1 MPANVDALHPRS
13 IRYLYDSL
21 HRLITGR
28 LWLQVLIGMVL
39 GLAVGTSLGPE
50 LGLVSDHTARVLGA
64 WLALPG
70 WIFLALIQMV
80 VIALV
85 VASII
90 RGIAASEN
98 VEQLRRLGSRVAVYF
113 VATTLIA
120 VTVGVTVG
128 ELLQPGARLSG
139 TFSAQALASPPSA
152 AVNEVAPPTFE
163 TLPGRIVGL
172 LPANPLHSMA
182 EGQML
187 HSVVLALVFGI
198 ALIMLPPKQ
207 AKPLLD
213 LLGSLQAVSML
224 VVRWAMHLAPIAV
237 FGLLAQMAMTVG
249 WGVMLGMLFYVAAVL
264 LGLAVLAGFYFAM
277 LFFVG
282 KLGPRRF
289 LRAAREALLLAFSTS
304 SSAAVMPVT
313 VRCSESL
320 GVRPSISQFVIPIGT
335 TINMDGTALYQVVA
349 VFFLAQVFGIDLTW
363 PQVLVVVFMTV
374 GASIG
379 SPGTPGVGIAI
390 LAATLQTVGIPAA
403 GIGLVLGVDR
413 ILDMSRTTVNVAG
426 DLTASVVMDRWV
438 GGTRTHVDEAIEQAD
453 FEERRSVTG
462 EDVIIGS

>member
-13 IRYLYDSL
+13 IRYLHSYL

-28 LWLQVLIGMVL
+28 LWVQVLIGMVL
-39 GLAVGTSLGPE
+39 GLITGSLLGPE
-50 LGLVSDHTARVLGA
+50 TGLLSDEAAHALGA

-113 VATTLIA
+113 VLTTVFA
-120 VTVGVTVG
+120 VSIGVAVG
-128 ELLQPGARLSG
+128 ELLQPGAHLSG
-139 TFSAQALASPPSA
+139 AFANEALISPESTPA
-152 AVNEVAPPTFE
+152 PETQPPTLE
-163 TLPGRIVGL
+163 NLPERIVGL

-198 ALIMLPPKQ
+198 ALIMLPPEQ
-207 AKPLLD
+207 ARPLLD

-224 VVRWAMHLAPIAV
+224 VVRWAMHLAPLAV

-249 WGVMLGMLFYVAAVL
+249 WGVMLSMGFYVAVVV
-264 LGLAVLAGFYFAM
+264 LGLAILAVFYFTL

-282 KLGPRRF
+282 GIRPRRF
-289 LRAAREALLLAFSTS
+289 IKTTREALLLAFSTS

-313 VRCSESL
+313 VKCSESL
-320 GVRPSISQFVIPIGT
+320 GVRPSISQFVVPIGT

-349 VFFLAQVFGIDLTW
+349 VFFLAQLFGIELTW
-363 PQVLVVVFMTV
+363 PQILVVIFMTV

-390 LAATLQTVGIPAA
+390 LALTLQAVGIPAA
-403 GIGLVLGVDR
+403 GIGLILGVDR
-413 ILDMSRTTVNVAG
+413 ILDMTRTMVNVAG

-438 GGTRTHVDEAIEQAD
+438 GGTRTHIAEAIDQAD
-453 FEERRSVTG
+453 WEERRAVTG